1 MRIIMKSK
9 LVVTLATVGVLALN
23 LQADVLK
30 LKKGS
35 GIQGMLV
42 SANSNE
48 IVFSGVDGTSKT
60 YSLDAVSGIDFAP
73 LPPPPEP
80 APTTKAK
87 TAARADVVTIPSG
100 TQITVRTIDS
110 IDGKTAK
117 PGMRYRAS
125 IDDPVKIGS
134 QTAIPTGANATLEV
148 INLEQGQG
156 MALRLRDVNVA
167 GKSYS
172 TSTQYADVE
181 AQGTSKTK
189 KAVRRG
195 VGLGAIGAGIGAI
208 AGGGSGAAIG
218 AAIGGGA
225 GAVSGAAAKG
235 KQINLPTESRLIFTL
250 TAPVPMN

>member
-1 MRIIMKSK
+1 MKLK
-9 LVVTLATVGVLALN
+9 HVVTMAAFSALALS

-35 GIQGMLV
+35 GIQGTLI

-60 YSLDAVSGIDFAP
+60 YPLSAVSGIDFAP

-80 APTTKAK
+80 APAPR
-87 TAARADVVTIPSG
+87 AAASANVLTIPAG

-110 IDGKTAK
+110 IDGNTAK

-125 IDDPVKIGS
+125 IDDPVMVGS
-134 QTAIPTGANATLEV
+134 QTAVPRGANATLEV
-148 INLEQGQG
+148 VSLEQGQG
-156 MALRLRDVNVA
+156 MALRMRDVNVG
-167 GKSYS
+167 GKAYS
-172 TSTQYADVE
+172 TSTQFADVGAE
-181 AQGTSKTK
+181 GTSKSR

-218 AAIGGGA
+218 AAVGGGA
-225 GAVSGAAAKG
+225 GAVSAAAAKG
-235 KQINLPTESRLIFTL
+235 KQINLPSESRLIFAL
-250 TAPVPMN
+250 SAPVPMN